1 MKNLKISR
9 LIILLAILCF
19 SKSISQTMNV
29 IPSNFIKITNAFSV
43 ADFEKVKGFILKKGN
58 RKTYRNF
65 DNQNPY
71 YNFESF
77 ETYLGADIGQQNINN
92 DPNLSDFNE
101 LTLNDQNNYYKIII
115 VRKGDIHASKRNVL
129 KGMHENEV
137 YYVDPYQEKINQIPN
152 LLSQYLKHLQKIK

>member
-1 MKNLKISR
+1 
-9 LIILLAILCF
+9 
-19 SKSISQTMNV
+19 MNAL
-29 IPSNFIKITNAFSV
+29 PSNLMKITNAFSV
-43 ADFEKVKGFILKKGN
+43 ADFEKVKSFVLEKGN

-77 ETYLGADIGQQNINN
+77 EAYLGADIGQQNINN

-101 LTLNDQNNYYKIII
+101 LTLKDQNNYYKIII